1 MTDHEPEA
9 TIVNAVV
16 DPWGG
21 PAVME
26 TERLILRPY
35 RHEDVGL
42 YAAISSDPEVMRYLG
57 GPRDPADTE
66 EQMAGS
72 NDDLRRT
79 GAGMVA
85 VERRDDGQFLG
96 AVGLSVVPWYPD
108 DLQLGW
114 RLAPPHWGHGYATE
128 AARAWLAHGF
138 EVLGWDRLTAMADVP
153 NRRSLAVME
162 RLGMSRLHEVDLT
175 EGGERF
181 RVAVYELRVATW
193 TARPTSRRIISRPG
207 AR

>member
-1 MTDHEPEA
+1 
-9 TIVNAVV
+9 
-16 DPWGG
+16 
-21 PAVME
+21 ME

-35 RHEDVGL
+35 RREDVAI
-42 YAAISSDPEVMRYLG
+42 YAAISADPEVMRYLG
-57 GPRDPADTE
+57 GRKDPAYTE

-85 VERRDDGQFLG
+85 VERRADGQFLG
-96 AVGLSVVPWYPD
+96 GVGLSVVPWYPD

-114 RLAPPHWGHGYATE
+114 RLVPDHWGNGHATE
-128 AARAWLAHGF
+128 AARGWLTYGF
-138 EVLGWDRLTAMADVP
+138 ETLGRDRITAMADVP

-162 RLGMSRLHEVDLT
+162 RLGMTRLHEVDLT
-175 EGGERF
+175 EDGERF
-181 RVAVYELRVATW
+181 RVAVYELTVDAWRAGAPDPV
-193 TARPTSRRIISRPG
+193 G